1 MTAYAYLSEKTR
13 LPISEQEIDALYREH
28 SRLGHEDSDGGGEC
42 YGCLELED
50 LAELNEKARIV
61 GATTP
66 TLVREFVEIKQAD
79 ARGDEITYKTHAR
92 LGDIVRELRT
102 RGVLD

>member
-1 MTAYAYLSEKTR
+1 MSAYAYISEKSR

-28 SRLGHEDSDGGGEC
+28 SRFGHEDSDGGGEC
-42 YGCLELED
+42 YGCLELD
-50 LAELNEKARIV
+50 QLAEANEKARITS
-61 GATTP
+61 ATTP

-79 ARGDEITYKTHAR
+79 ARGDDITYKTHAQ
-92 LGDIVRELRT
+92 LGDIVRELRS